1 MHLTHGSWFGTDA
14 TPATRDP
21 DVLERFDQLYHR
33 IFTDENVET
42 VDHLALGAAVLGFAL
57 HLGLVGLANVW
68 SGAPHYIE
76 RFAGSYLSAIY
87 TPFSFILFYEVFAL
101 VLALPRSFTSSVGV
115 QLQLISLIVI
125 RRIFGDIGHLD
136 HISSLS
142 LDSKWVRLLGF
153 DMLAALVMFFGVIL
167 FSSVSKNV
175 PDARAFDD
183 PQPFIRLKRGITIL
197 LAGLLFVLAAVTLT
211 RYTVVALQALAAA
224 EPVTMNENIVFYREM
239 FTVMVFADVGVL
251 LASLAHSHRF
261 ELVFRNAGF
270 VISTILIR
278 LSLSIPRPIDLLFVL
293 AGFVFAIS
301 ILYGYGLY
309 IESGARRAVEED
321 SEPDIV

>member
-1 MHLTHGSWFGTDA
+1 M
-14 TPATRDP
+14 
-21 DVLERFDQLYHR
+21 LEQLDRLYQR

-42 VDHLALGAAVLGFAL
+42 VDHLALGAAVLGFAI
-57 HLGLVGLANVW
+57 HLGLIGLANVW
-68 SGAPHYIE
+68 TGAPHYIG
-76 RFAGSYLSAIY
+76 RFSGSFLSAIY

-136 HISSLS
+136 HISTLT

-167 FSSVSKNV
+167 FSRVSESV
-175 PDARAFDD
+175 PDAREFED
-183 PQPFIRLKRGITIL
+183 PQAFIRIKRAITFL
-197 LAGLLFVLAAVTLT
+197 LAGLLFVLAAVTLI
-211 RYTVVALQALAAA
+211 RYSVVAIQAIAAA
-224 EPVTMNENIVFYREM
+224 EPVTINENIVFYREM
-239 FTVMVFADVGVL
+239 FTVMVFADVAVL
-251 LASLAHSHRF
+251 LASLAYSHRF

-293 AGFVFAIS
+293 AALAFAIA
-301 ILYGYGLY
+301 ILYGYGLF
-309 IESGARRAVEED
+309 IESGARGAVEED
-321 SEPDIV
+321 SEPEIV